1 MPKMGVTVKKK
12 DLLQV
17 LAWLRDLRA
26 RAIKKRIDPWA
37 VRQGLLLILQL
48 DTRAAL
54 ARGVPTEALQKF
66 DLLALANTEEI
77 QH

>member
-1 MPKMGVTVKKK
+1 MSMAGAVKEK

-17 LAWLRDLRA
+17 LSWLRDLRA

-37 VRQGLLLILQL
+37 VRQGFLLVLHL

-54 ARGVPTEALQKF
+54 ERGVPIEELQKF
-66 DLLALANTEEI
+66 DHLALAGELE
-77 QH
+77 H